1 MPWQEVSIMALRREF
16 VMLAAGDGIAV
27 RELSRRFG
35 ISPPTAYKWLGR
47 YATEGVEGLA
57 NRSRRPQRS
66 PNRTATEME
75 EMVLAVRDAHPAW
88 GGRKIR
94 RWLLDRGRD
103 TVPSASTITAILR
116 RHDRLDPD
124 VSASHHPW
132 QRFEHPE
139 PNQLWQMDFKG
150 HFPLGHGR
158 CHPLTVLDDHSRFAL
173 GLHACGDERGETVQ
187 QHLTT
192 LFRHNGLPDRILMDN
207 GPPWGHDADHPYT
220 PLTVWL
226 LRLGVDVTHGRPY
239 HPQTQGKDERFH
251 QTLKAEVLQ
260 GRRFSDLPDA
270 QRAFDAWRPLYNFE
284 RPHEAL
290 GMATPGSRYRPSPRF
305 FPETLP
311 PIEYGPSD
319 HVRMVQAGG
328 EISWHNRAL
337 KVGNAFRGYPVAL
350 RPTLTDG
357 VWDVFFCTHQIIT
370 LDLRDYN
377 EP

>member
-124 VSASHHPW
+124 VRASHHPW

-220 PLTVWL
+220 PLTVW
-226 LRLGVDVTHGRPY
+226 RVSG
-239 HPQTQGKDERFH
+239 
-251 QTLKAEVLQ
+251 
-260 GRRFSDLPDA
+260 
-270 QRAFDAWRPLYNFE
+270 
-284 RPHEAL
+284 
-290 GMATPGSRYRPSPRF
+290 
-305 FPETLP
+305 
-311 PIEYGPSD
+311 
-319 HVRMVQAGG
+319 
-328 EISWHNRAL
+328 
-337 KVGNAFRGYPVAL
+337 
-350 RPTLTDG
+350 
-357 VWDVFFCTHQIIT
+357 
-370 LDLRDYN
+370 
-377 EP
+377 